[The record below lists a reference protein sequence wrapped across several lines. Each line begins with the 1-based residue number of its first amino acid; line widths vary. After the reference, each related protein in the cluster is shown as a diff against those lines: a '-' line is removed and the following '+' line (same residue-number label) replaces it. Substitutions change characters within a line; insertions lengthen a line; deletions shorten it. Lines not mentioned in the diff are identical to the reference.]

1 MDTTEIA
8 LLAFAGG
15 SLMATSLSAFVTH
28 LLFHPVISV
37 RLDERKGSYGI
48 VPLYKPGLDGSP
60 AFSHDARF
68 LRLHIENT
76 GYSSVKACSGYITK
90 LTKHTDKGQDIPTEE
105 ILDLGWAHHG
115 HSNTRDIPRGA
126 FFHMDVA
133 TLHLY
138 PTVPWEL
145 VPPYLPTNLKDFFKD
160 KGTYV
165 LDVLVAAD
173 NTRPRT
179 ISVQFAYD
187 PEIPALKDILWRR
200 KAQFPWWSWWRRL
213 RSRWQTRRPR

>member
-1 MDTTEIA
+1 MSEESTTPDLVELTRRMFEAANRRDLDAAQSFYAPDAVWDAWEVGTFEGRAAIRGFWEDWIQAYEKFEIE
-8 LLAFAGG
+8 
-15 SLMATSLSAFVTH
+15 
-28 LLFHPVISV
+28 P
-37 RLDERKGSYGI
+37 
-48 VPLYKPGLDGSP
+48 
-60 AFSHDARF
+60 
-68 LRLHIENT
+68 
-76 GYSSVKACSGYITK
+76 
-90 LTKHTDKGQDIPTEE
+90 EE

-200 KAQFPWWSWWRRL
+200 NAQFPWWSWWRRL